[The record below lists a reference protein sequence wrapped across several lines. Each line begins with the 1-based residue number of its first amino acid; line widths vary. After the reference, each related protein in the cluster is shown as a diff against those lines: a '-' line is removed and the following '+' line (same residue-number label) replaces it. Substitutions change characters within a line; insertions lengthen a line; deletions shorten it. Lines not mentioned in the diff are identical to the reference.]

1 LIQFSFFQT
10 WLAGHLTKYLSE
22 ELQTTIRVDKV
33 HINFLS
39 GFTLTGVYVED
50 QHKDTLLFANSIG
63 FTVRNFSSAN
73 RKLTVKKINL
83 NTATFHLNQYAGEE
97 HDNLFFLLNYFSG
110 ADSTMDSTSA
120 PWDIRFDKIDL
131 VNVSFKHWVEGDTLD
146 PVGINFTDISI
157 SEINGSL
164 EKLHFEGDSLFVDV
178 NKLAFREKSGFVVNE
193 FKAAAKIASD
203 EMRFT
208 DLHIKSPQ
216 TEIEGNLTFEYDSFA
231 DFNWFTRH
239 IHWKADFVNTNVSF
253 GDIAYFAHDLW
264 GIKNTLALSGNFK
277 GTVNKFKGKNVEL
290 RWGEKSILKGNIGM
304 YGLPNIA
311 ETFIDVQAD
320 EIRTNKKDIELF
332 PMYPFT
338 EGKTLSLPDNMAS
351 LGEVKFTGKFT
362 GFYSDFVA
370 YGNVSTALGYISSD
384 LNLKHDPKTSNYFYQ
399 GHLSATSFNVGKL
412 ISQEDLGLV
421 SFNTQIKGSGLQ
433 LDNIDARMT
442 GTVQA
447 IGFKKYTYRN
457 IKVDGELSKKLFNGA
472 LTIHEKN
479 IDLDFQGAIDFRD
492 SLPIFNFTAMV
503 DNVNLDS
510 LHLID
515 LPNENILKTSITSSL
530 RGNRLDNLEGSI
542 EIANTFLKSGNR
554 MYRVNNVLL
563 TAKKESA
570 VMKSLKLNS
579 DFMDV
584 NLHGQFELVSLFDAF
599 KEILPRYLPSVI
611 LPLKKDPGRQNFD
624 FDIHLRNTS
633 LITEIFLP
641 SWTID
646 PMTFLTGKVNTGDQ
660 SFNMYLQSPSIRYNS
675 LVFHTIDLKVNA
687 DNQELA
693 MLATLSQFNF
703 SEKSYIPTVELNASA
718 RNNMIVAD
726 LHLAD
731 SDSFP
736 NKAHLKAGLEFF
748 SASRF
753 DLRFDTSTII
763 LKNKLWNINAEN
775 IVAFDTSSVR
785 FSSLNFS
792 SENESVDVDGII
804 GTSVEENLR
813 LNFKNFNLNNLDPL
827 LQLGSSRL
835 GGTIDGDLTLNEA
848 RTDLKAETDLVI
860 SNLVLN
866 DDTLGNAKI
875 ISRFN
880 SGQKV
885 VVANVEIV
893 KGSARIIDIKGN
905 YYAAKDDNNLDF
917 DIHISNLYL
926 KTIERYIDE
935 ILSEVRGKVSA
946 DLKLTGTFKEPV
958 FEGTVDFARATCIV
972 NYLNT
977 KYSFTNTVKV
987 KKNVFDL
994 SGVTVIDK
1002 DNNEAKV
1009 KGQITHQFFDHFV
1022 FDVEVYPKN
1031 FQMLNTNYSQ
1041 NSLYYGNAVVSGYA
1055 HFYGPLNLIAMDI
1068 NLAPSKGTLINIP
1081 LSNSAEVTQSD
1092 FITFVDHSKNYDY
1105 DEKPRTLV
1113 TNSGIRLNMNLD
1125 MNPSAT
1131 INLIFDEKIG
1141 DVISGTGDGSIRL
1154 DINTNGEFNMY
1165 GTYTISKGEYLF
1177 TLQNLIN
1184 KKFNIDSGSKIT
1196 WAGDPYAANVDLS
1209 AVYVLYTSSL
1219 YNLVQ
1224 DSTYKRRLPVECRL
1238 LLTNKLLNPTIN
1250 YDINVRGLDPTGESI
1265 VKSILNSEQE
1275 VSKQMF
1281 SLLLLNQFSPPSS
1294 QTASSS
1300 RIDAGAGAG
1309 ASASELLSNQVSNWL
1324 GRLSK
1329 DVNIGINYRSKD
1341 NYSNEE
1347 IQLLFA
1353 KSLFNDRLLVE
1364 GNVGYTSNQTQ
1375 NTNDL
1380 VGDFYAEYKVSED
1393 GRFRLKGFNRS
1404 NADNVLNYSAPYTQG
1419 FGIFFRQEFNDI
1431 PDLLRRLKLLDREKK
1446 INKK

>member
-1 LIQFSFFQT
+1 M
-10 WLAGHLTKYLSE
+10 TKYLSK
-22 ELQTTIRVDKV
+22 ELQTKIQIEKV
-33 HINFLS
+33 QINFLS
-39 GFTLTGVYVED
+39 GFTLDGVYLED
-50 QHKDTLLFANSIG
+50 QHEDTLLFAKSIG
-63 FTVRNFSSAN
+63 FTVRDISTSE
-73 RKLTVKKINL
+73 RKLLVKRISL
-83 NTATFHLNQYAGEE
+83 SQASFHLNQYAGEE
-97 HDNLFFLLNYFSG
+97 HDNLYFLLDYFTGS
-110 ADSTMDSTSA
+110 DSTVDSTSKA
-120 PWDIRFDKIDL
+120 WDVRFEKIDL
-131 VNVSFKHWVEGDTLD
+131 DNVAFKHWVEGDTLS

-157 SEINGSL
+157 DKIYGSF
-164 EKLHFEGDSLFVDV
+164 EKLRFEGDSLFVDI
-178 NKLAFREKSGFVVNE
+178 NRLSFREKSGFKVNE
-193 FKAAAKIASD
+193 FRARAKIASN

-216 TEIEGNLTFEYDSFA
+216 TEINGNLTFEYDSFA
-231 DFNWFTRH
+231 DFTWFTRL
-239 IHWKADFVNTNVSF
+239 IQWKADFVNTNVSF
-253 GDIAYFAHDLW
+253 EDIAYFAPDLW
-264 GIKNTLALSGNFK
+264 GIKNVLALSGNFK
-277 GTVNKFKGKNVEL
+277 GSVHKFKGKNVDL
-290 RWGEKSILKGNIGM
+290 RWGEKSYFKGNVGM
-304 YGLPNIA
+304 YGLPNFA
-311 ETFIDVQAD
+311 ETFMDVQAD
-320 EIRTNKKDIELF
+320 ELSTTKKDVEVF
-332 PMYPFT
+332 PLYPFT
-338 EGKTLSLPDNMAS
+338 EGKTLKLPDNMAT
-351 LGEVKFTGKFT
+351 LGEVKFKGKFT

-370 YGNVSTALGYISSD
+370 YGNISTALGYISSD
-384 LNLKHDPKTSNYFYQ
+384 LNLKHDAKTSNYFYQ
-399 GHLSATSFNVGKL
+399 GHLSATNFNVGKL
-412 ISQEDLGLV
+412 ISKNDLGLV
-421 SFNTQIKGSGLQ
+421 SFNAQVKGSGLRI
-433 LDNIDARMT
+433 DNIDARMT

-447 IGFKKYTYRN
+447 LGFKNYTYRN

-472 LTIHEKN
+472 LTIHERN
-479 IDLDFQGAIDFRD
+479 LDLDFQGAIDFRD
-492 SLPIFNFTAMV
+492 SLPLFNFTAMI
-503 DNVNLDS
+503 DNANLDS
-510 LHLID
+510 LHLIE
-515 LPNENILKTSITSSL
+515 LPNENILKTSVTSSL
-530 RGNRLDNLEGSI
+530 RGNRLDNLEGSV
-542 EIANTFLKSGNR
+542 EISNTFLRNGKR
-554 MYRVNNVLL
+554 MYRINNVLL
-563 TAKKESA
+563 TARKESTSL
-570 VMKSLKLNS
+570 KSLKLNS
-579 DFMDV
+579 DFMDASI
-584 NLHGQFELVSLFDAF
+584 NGQFELASLMDAF
-599 KEILPRYLPSVI
+599 KEILPRYLPSVV
-611 LPLKKDPGRQNFD
+611 LPLKKNPGNQNFS
-624 FDIHLRNTS
+624 FDIHLRNTN

-646 PMTFLTGKVNTGDQ
+646 PMTFLTGKVNTVDQ
-660 SFNMYLQSPSIRYNS
+660 SFNMFLQSPSIRYNS
-675 LVFHTIDLKVNA
+675 LVFHSVDLKVNA
-687 DNQELA
+687 NNSEMS
-693 MLATLSQFNF
+693 MLAHLSQFNF
-703 SEKSYIPTVELNASA
+703 SEKSYIPNVELISSA
-718 RNNMIVAD
+718 KGNVIKAD

-731 SDSFP
+731 ADSFP
-736 NKAHLKAGLEFF
+736 NRAHLKAGVEFF
-748 SASRF
+748 SATRF
-753 DLRFDTSTII
+753 DLKFDTSSIV
-763 LKNKLWNINAEN
+763 LKNKLWNINSSN
-775 IVAFDTSSVR
+775 IVAFDSSSIR
-785 FSSLNFS
+785 FSSLSFS

-804 GTSVEENLR
+804 GTSIEENLR
-813 LNFKNFNLNNLDPL
+813 LKFSNFNLNNLDPL
-827 LQLGSSRL
+827 LQLGNSRV
-835 GGTIDGDLTLNEA
+835 GGRINGDLILNEA
-848 RTDLKAETDLVI
+848 RTNLKAETDLMI

-875 ISRFN
+875 VSRFN
-880 SGQKV
+880 GEQKI
-885 VVANVEIV
+885 VVANIEIT
-893 KGSARIIDIKGN
+893 KGTAKIIDIKGN
-905 YYAAKDDNNLDF
+905 YYAAKEEDNLDF

-926 KTIERYIDE
+926 RTIERYIDE

-946 DLKLTGTFKEPV
+946 DLKLTGTMKEPV
-958 FEGTVDFARATCIV
+958 FEGSVDFARATCIV

-987 KKNVFDL
+987 SKNVFDL
-994 SGVTVIDK
+994 SGVTIIDK

-1009 KGQITHQFFDHFV
+1009 KGKITHNFFDQFA

-1031 FQMLNTNYSQ
+1031 FQMLNTSYAQ

-1055 HFYGPLNLIAMDI
+1055 HFYGPLNQIAMDI
-1068 NLAPSKGTLINIP
+1068 NLSPGKGTLINIP

-1092 FITFVDHSKNYDY
+1092 FITFVDHTKNYEY
-1105 DEKPRTLV
+1105 DEKPRSLV
-1113 TNSGIRLNMNLD
+1113 TNSGISLNMNLD

-1154 DINTNGEFNMY
+1154 DINTNGEFSMY
-1165 GTYTISKGEYLF
+1165 GTYTISRGEYLF

-1184 KKFNIDSGSKIT
+1184 KKFIVDSGSKIT
-1196 WAGDPYAANVDLS
+1196 WAGDPYEANVDLS

-1250 YDINVRGLDPTGESI
+1250 YEISVRGLDPTGESI

-1329 DVNIGINYRSKD
+1329 DVNIGINYRSRD

-1404 NADNVLNYSAPYTQG
+1404 NADNILNYSAPYTQG

-1431 PDLLRRLKLLDREKK
+1431 PDLLRRLKLLDREK
-1446 INKK
+1446 NKNLQ